1 MFPFRSEF
9 HKSAYVCRNKLQSR
23 RLLLDTAD
31 SNTRQHETER
41 PGAFFVRHMPSAS
54 CAPFPTLRA
63 FCILR
68 ASASCTPSAFCTLS
82 AFCTPLDFPYFTS
95 QRNTGSGA
103 AKWQFFPD
111 MRVERSG
118 HPCIGECWEIVCI
131 FHLGF
136 YSQSL
141 ETPVDDG
148 MQDSHIRKKLRRAK
162 EEGREYSKS
171 DEK

>member
-1 MFPFRSEF
+1 M
-9 HKSAYVCRNKLQSR
+9 
-23 RLLLDTAD
+23 LD
-31 SNTRQHETER
+31 
-41 PGAFFVRHMPSAS
+41 GVM
-54 CAPFPTLRA
+54 CAGSVGVGLCDAGKAEKATLRPHA
-63 FCILR
+63 CAR
-68 ASASCTPSAFCTLS
+68 M
-82 AFCTPLDFPYFTS
+82 
-95 QRNTGSGA
+95 
-103 AKWQFFPD
+103 QFFPD